1 MLIDKN
7 RVSFYYAEKEKYMQ
21 SIISIVGLVVL
32 AFIISVPCGYARQN
46 YSKYSLMWW
55 VLIHL
60 PIPVIV
66 LLRIKA
72 GLNWHF
78 IPLTLGSSVAGQI
91 IGGAV
96 YRRRKQNVKTP

>member
-1 MLIDKN
+1 MP
-7 RVSFYYAEKEKYMQ
+7 EKEQNMQ
-21 SIISIVGLVVL
+21 STISIIWLVFLSLIISI
-32 AFIISVPCGYARQN
+32 PCGYARQN
-46 YSKYSLMWW
+46 FAKRSIMWW
-55 VLIHL
+55 ILIHL

-78 IPLTLGSSVAGQI
+78 IPLTLGGSVVGQI

-96 YRRRKQNVKTP
+96 NRRRKQNAKTP

>member
-1 MLIDKN
+1 
-7 RVSFYYAEKEKYMQ
+7 MQ
-21 SIISIVGLVVL
+21 GAISIVGLVVL
-32 AFIISVPCGYARQN
+32 ALIISIPCGYVRQN
-46 YSKYSLMWW
+46 LPKYSIMWW

-60 PIPVIV
+60 PIPLIV
-66 LLRIKA
+66 FLRIKA

-96 YRRRKQNVKTP
+96 NRRRKQNDKAP

>member
-1 MLIDKN
+1 
-7 RVSFYYAEKEKYMQ
+7 MQ
-21 SIISIVGLVVL
+21 SIISIVGLVGFTL
-32 AFIISVPCGYARQN
+32 IISVPCGYIRQN
-46 YSKYSLMWW
+46 LPKYSFMWW

-60 PIPVIV
+60 PIPIIV

-96 YRRRKQNVKTP
+96 NRRRKHNAKAP

>member
-1 MLIDKN
+1 M
-7 RVSFYYAEKEKYMQ
+7 REKEQYMQ
-21 SIISIVGLVVL
+21 SIISIVGLVLLTV
-32 AFIISVPCGYARQN
+32 IISVPCGYARQN
-46 YSKYSLMWW
+46 FPKYSLMWW

-60 PIPVIV
+60 PIPVIL

-91 IGGAV
+91 FGGAIS
-96 YRRRKQNVKTP
+96 RRRKQNAKAP

>member
-1 MLIDKN
+1 
-7 RVSFYYAEKEKYMQ
+7 MQ
-21 SIISIVGLVVL
+21 NIISIVGLVL
-32 AFIISVPCGYARQN
+32 LTLIISIPCGYARQN
-46 YSKYSLMWW
+46 YAKFSLMWW

-66 LLRIKA
+66 ILRIKA

-96 YRRRKQNVKTP
+96 NRRRKQNAKAP